1 MTKAAAAQQM
11 TLRLCTTCS
20 GDRDRPAERDAIAQA
35 LREAGLQDRVELLDH
50 ECFSACAHPVS
61 ISLQG
66 EGRASYVFAGLT
78 LIEDA
83 RDVAATCQTYLDSPG
98 GWIEDARPCGRL
110 RLCLRA
116 RIPAL

>member
-1 MTKAAAAQQM
+1 MSGRKAAQRM

-20 GDRDRPAERDAIAQA
+20 GERNRPAERTA
-35 LREAGLQDRVELLDH
+35 LETALNAAGLQDRVVLSEH
-50 ECFSACAHPVS
+50 ECFSACAQPVS
-61 ISLQG
+61 ISLQR
-66 EGRASYVFAGLT
+66 EGMASYVFAGLS
-78 LIEDA
+78 LVEDA
-83 RDVAATCQTYLDSPG
+83 KDVAATCQTYLESPG

>member
-1 MTKAAAAQQM
+1 MSDRALVHRM

-20 GDRDRPAERDAIAQA
+20 GTRDRSAERLAIEAA
-35 LREAGLQDRVELLDH
+35 LQEAGLRELVELSEH
-50 ECFSACAHPVS
+50 ACFSACAQPVS

-66 EGRASYVFAGLT
+66 EGRASYVFAGLS

-83 RDVAATCQTYLDSPG
+83 KDIAATCQTYLDSTG